1 MASKDHLL
9 QYVKKPS
16 GNTVNDNLF
25 NHVSKLI
32 QTIVDDKN
40 PVKGVDKLEV
50 LSSHL
55 KNTEFHFK

>member
-1 MASKDHLL
+1 MSSKL

-16 GNTVNDNLF
+16 GATANENLF
-25 NHVSKLI
+25 SHVSKLI
-32 QTIVDDKN
+32 QTVVDDKN

-55 KNTEFHFK
+55 KNT